1 MTWCK
6 LVIIADAEAFR
17 SSIQKQMEKVASE
30 MSNDEQPPPKH
41 NRIQLAQKQQVLL
54 LSPHQG
60 SSSVQDSSPCSGA
73 GSRLTSAS
81 PAGGEYVALA
91 FRTIA

>member
-30 MSNDEQPPPKH
+30 MSNDEQPPPQH
-41 NRIQLAQKQQVLL
+41 NRIQLAQEQQVLL

-60 SSSVQDSSPCSGA
+60 SSSVQDSLPCSCG
-73 GSRLTSAS
+73 GLLLTSAT
-81 PAGGEYVALA
+81 PAGSECVALA
-91 FRTIA
+91 FCTIT